1 MCQDESLCL
10 LEPVRKVESPDD
22 RFECCGERGWT
33 LGTTTLRFAFAEE
46 ECVVEAHPLGHI
58 CKSNPTHNGC
68 ATLREITLAR
78 ARICVIQRGTH
89 HSPKEGVSE
98 KLQPL
103 VVFMRTGL
111 MTPRRVRE
119 GEPN

>member
-1 MCQDESLCL
+1 
-10 LEPVRKVESPDD
+10 VRKVDSANDC
-22 RFECCGERGWT
+22 FECSGERRWAIGAT
-33 LGTTTLRFAFAEE
+33 ALRLPFAKE

-58 CKSNPTHNGC
+58 RKSNPAHDGC
-68 ATLREITLAR
+68 TTLREITFAC
-78 ARICVIQRGTH
+78 ARICVVQRGTH